1 MVVLRTSSH
10 QMRVWADKSM
20 RSAGLSMARS
30 LGDSGFKHVG
40 VTAEPVITQH
50 SVRGKDEVI
59 VGASDGVWSVLASN
73 KV

>member
-1 MVVLRTSSH
+1 
-10 QMRVWADKSM
+10 M